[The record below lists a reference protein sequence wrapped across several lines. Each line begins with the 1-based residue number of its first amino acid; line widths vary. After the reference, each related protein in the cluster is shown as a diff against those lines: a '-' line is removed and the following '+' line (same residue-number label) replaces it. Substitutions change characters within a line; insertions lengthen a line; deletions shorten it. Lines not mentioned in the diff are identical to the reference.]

1 MGDGTRKT
9 LGRWKWLIFAL
20 VVCTGGGIWWWT
32 RPPRINLLIITLD
45 TTRADRL
52 GAWGGP
58 ADLTPVLDDLAKQSV
73 VFERAFAPVPI
84 TLPSHASL
92 FTGLYPPEHGLR
104 LNNGVARLNS
114 EIPVL
119 AQLLQHQGYR
129 TGAFIG
135 AFVLDKQFGLD
146 RGFDYYD
153 DNLDAGEG
161 HSSGD
166 GHNHKMRIGERVV
179 DSALGWLRGRSEPF
193 FCWVH
198 LFDPHTPYS
207 AREELFGEK
216 YRDRPYDAGI
226 AYVDGQVGRL
236 LDRLKKNGLDERT
249 IIVVVGDHG
258 ESLGEH
264 QERTHGYTIY
274 DATVH
279 VPLIIRLP
287 GTERPVRRI
296 STPVSLVDVLPTLAD
311 ALQFKVP
318 ATCSGRTLLPACRG
332 ADLPVRGCYSES
344 DHPFEEGGAAPL
356 RSLIVDNWKYIR
368 SPKPELYDRQAD
380 PRELQNLAAQKVAE
394 VQHFDEMLRDLESGF
409 VLQDAPTVV
418 MSPHDKRKLVSLG
431 YTSGITT
438 TKAEVNDQLPDI
450 KDLLPHFNAYTDA
463 QGLMGAQ
470 DFTGAAKTLN
480 GVVKAAPR
488 YFQAW
493 YNLGVCEQL
502 LGHLPEAEAAFL
514 KAVEIDGNAW
524 AHLALSKVY
533 LARGEPA
540 KAVPHLETAVSLQPE
555 LIDAN
560 FLLGEA
566 LRQQGKT
573 DQARQQFE
581 RVLELNPEFEPAR
594 KALQSLR

>member
-1 MGDGTRKT
+1 MG
-9 LGRWKWLIFAL
+9 
-20 VVCTGGGIWWWT
+20 VCACGVAWWWT
-32 RPPRINLLIITLD
+32 RPPRVNLLIITLD

-52 GAWGGP
+52 GAWGGL
-58 ADLTPVLDDLAKQSV
+58 AGLTPVLDDLAAKSV

-114 EIPVL
+114 ESPVL
-119 AQLLQHQGYR
+119 AEMLQRRGYR

-153 DNLDAGEG
+153 DNLDHGDG
-161 HSSGD
+161 HSAGD

-179 DSALGWLRGRSEPF
+179 DAALGWLRGRRQPF

-207 AREELFGEK
+207 AREELYGEQ

-226 AYVDGQVGRL
+226 AYVDAQVGRVL
-236 LDRLKKNGLDERT
+236 ERLKKNGLDERT
-249 IIVVVGDHG
+249 IVIVAGDHG
-258 ESLGEH
+258 ESLSEH

-279 VPLIIRLP
+279 VPLIMRLA
-287 GTERPVRRI
+287 GVDRPVRRI
-296 STPVSLVDVLPTLAD
+296 STPVSLVDVLPTLAE
-311 ALQFKVP
+311 ALDLP
-318 ATCSGRTLLPACRG
+318 LPSTCSGRTLLPACHG
-332 ADLPVRGCYSES
+332 ADLPVRGCYVES

-356 RSLIVDNWKYIR
+356 RSVIVDNWKFIR
-368 SPKPELYDRQAD
+368 SPQPELYDRLAD
-380 PRELQNLAAQKVAE
+380 PRELRNLAQDRAAE
-394 VQHFDEMLRDLESGF
+394 VKQFDQTLRELESGF
-409 VLQDAPTVV
+409 VLRDAPTVV

-438 TKAEVNDQLPDI
+438 TKAEVSDQLPDI

-463 QGLMGAQ
+463 QALLSAGDNEA
-470 DFTGAAKTLN
+470 AAKLLRP
-480 GVVKAAPR
+480 VVKAAPK

-502 LGHLPEAEAAFL
+502 LGHLPEAEAAIR
-514 KAVEIDGNAW
+514 KAVEIDGNAS
-524 AHLALSKVY
+524 AQVALSKV
-533 LARGEPA
+533 LLVQG
-540 KAVPHLETAVSLQPE
+540 KAAEAIPHLETAVSLQPD
-555 LIDAN
+555 LVDAS

-566 LRQQGKT
+566 FRQQGKT
-573 DQARQQFE
+573 DQARLHFE
-581 RVLELNPEFEPAR
+581 RVLEINPEFIPAQ
-594 KALQSLR
+594 KALQNLR